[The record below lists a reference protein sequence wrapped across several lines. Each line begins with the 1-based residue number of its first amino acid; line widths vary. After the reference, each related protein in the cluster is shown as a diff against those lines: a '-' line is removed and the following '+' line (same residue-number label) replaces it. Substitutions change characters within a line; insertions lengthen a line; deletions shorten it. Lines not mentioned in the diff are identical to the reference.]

1 MYDHKTAIGNC
12 PLSCDPGR
20 YRPETIQLVEPHTV
34 TTRVDAVGDFD
45 LPVWLPAGGQGPAIV
60 LVQEI
65 FGLDDYLRSVAA
77 DLAAAGFVVGV
88 PDLFW
93 RTDPGWSSGHDETG
107 LTASMAVAAE
117 FDPALGVSDVAASLA
132 HLRSLPEVTG
142 KAGALGF
149 CLGGSLAYTLA
160 ATSSPSPDAV
170 VSFYGS
176 TVPAQ
181 LDLLDRITCPL
192 QFHFGGQD
200 PYIPR
205 SDIATVEAAVAA
217 RPNVEIHIQE
227 QAGHAFHNHAAPLFH
242 NPTAAA
248 AAWNLATA
256 FLTTHLR

>member
-1 MYDHKTAIGNC
+1 
-12 PLSCDPGR
+12 
-20 YRPETIQLVEPHTV
+20 
-34 TTRVDAVGDFD
+34 VDSVGDFD

-65 FGLDDYLRSVAA
+65 FGLDDYLRSVAGE
-77 DLAAAGFVVGV
+77 LAAAGFVVGV

-93 RTDPGWSSGHDETG
+93 RTDPGWSSGHDEAG
-107 LTASMAVAAE
+107 LNASLAVSGE
-117 FDPALGVSDVAASLA
+117 FDPELGLADVVATLA
-132 HLRSLPEVTG
+132 HMRSLPEVTG

-149 CLGGSLAYTLA
+149 CLGGSLAYGLA
-160 ATSSPSPDAV
+160 AESDPDAV

-176 TVPAQ
+176 TVPSQ

-205 SDIATVEAAVAA
+205 DAVAQVEAAVAG
-217 RPNVEIHIQE
+217 RPNVEIHVQE
-227 QAGHAFHNHAAPLFH
+227 QAGHAFHNHAAPMFH
-242 NPTAAA
+242 HPEAAA
-248 AAWNLATA
+248 TAWSLATA

>member
-1 MYDHKTAIGNC
+1 MDN
-12 PLSCDPGR
+12 L
-20 YRPETIQLVEPHTV
+20 
-34 TTRVDAVGDFD
+34 GDFD
-45 LPVWLPAGGQGPAIV
+45 LPVWLPASGQGPAVV

-77 DLAAAGFVVGV
+77 ELAAAGFVVGV

-93 RTDPGWSSGHDETG
+93 RTDPGWSAGHDQAG
-107 LTASMAVAAE
+107 LTASMSVAGE
-117 FDPALGVSDVAASLA
+117 FDPALGVADVAASLA

-149 CLGGSLAYTLA
+149 CLGGSLAYGLA
-160 ATSSPSPDAV
+160 AVADPDAV

-200 PYIPR
+200 PFIPR
-205 SDIATVEAAVAA
+205 DAVASVQAAVAGRA
-217 RPNVEIHIQE
+217 GVEIHVQE
-227 QAGHAFHNHAAPLFH
+227 QAGHAFHNHAAPMFH
-242 NPTAAA
+242 HPEAAA
-248 AAWNLATA
+248 AAWPLATA
-256 FLTTHLR
+256 FLTSHLR

>member
-1 MYDHKTAIGNC
+1 MDS
-12 PLSCDPGR
+12 L
-20 YRPETIQLVEPHTV
+20 
-34 TTRVDAVGDFD
+34 GDFD

-60 LVQEI
+60 LIQEI

-77 DLAAAGFVVGV
+77 ELAAAGFVVGV

-93 RTDPGWSSGHDETG
+93 RTDPGWWSGHDEAG
-107 LTASMAVAAE
+107 LNASLAVAGE
-117 FDPALGVSDVAASLA
+117 FDPELGLVDVATSLA
-132 HLRSLPEVTG
+132 HLRALPEVTG

-149 CLGGSLAYTLA
+149 CLGGSLAYGLA
-160 ATSSPSPDAV
+160 AASDPDAV

-176 TVPAQ
+176 AVPSQ

-205 SDIATVEAAVAA
+205 DAVAQVEAAVKG
-217 RPNVEIHIQE
+217 RPNVEIHVQE
-227 QAGHAFHNHAAPLFH
+227 QAGHAFHNHAAPMFH
-242 NPTAAA
+242 HPEAAA
-248 AAWNLATA
+248 AAWPLATA

>member
-1 MYDHKTAIGNC
+1 
-12 PLSCDPGR
+12 
-20 YRPETIQLVEPHTV
+20 V
-34 TTRVDAVGDFD
+34 TTRVDSVGDFD

-77 DLAAAGFVVGV
+77 ELAAAGFVVGV

-93 RTDPGWSSGHDETG
+93 RTDPGWSSGHDEAG
-107 LTASMAVAAE
+107 LSASMAVASE
-117 FDPALGVSDVAASLA
+117 FDPASGLADVAASLA

-149 CLGGSLAYTLA
+149 CLGGSLAYALA
-160 ATSSPSPDAV
+160 AVADPDAV

-176 TVPAQ
+176 TVASQ
-181 LDLLDRITCPL
+181 LSLLDQITCPL

-205 SDIATVEAAVAA
+205 DAVAQVEAAVAD
-217 RPNVEIHIQE
+217 RPNVEIHVQE
-227 QAGHAFHNHAAPLFH
+227 QAGHAFHNHAAPMFH
-242 NPTAAA
+242 NPEAAA
-248 AAWNLATA
+248 AAWQLATA
-256 FLTTHLR
+256 FLNTHLR

>member
-1 MYDHKTAIGNC
+1 
-12 PLSCDPGR
+12 
-20 YRPETIQLVEPHTV
+20 
-34 TTRVDAVGDFD
+34 VDTVGDFD

-77 DLAAAGFVVGV
+77 ELAAAGFVVGV

-93 RTDPGWSSGHDETG
+93 RTDPGWSSGHDEAG
-107 LTASMAVAAE
+107 LTASLAVAGE
-117 FDPALGVSDVAASLA
+117 FDPELGLADVVATLA
-132 HLRSLPEVTG
+132 HLRALPEVTG

-149 CLGGSLAYTLA
+149 CLGGSLAYGLA
-160 ATSSPSPDAV
+160 AVADPDAV

-176 TVPAQ
+176 TVPDQ

-205 SDIATVEAAVAA
+205 DAVARVEAAVAG
-217 RPNVEIHIQE
+217 RPNVEIHVQE
-227 QAGHAFHNHAAPLFH
+227 QAGHAFHNHAAPMFH
-242 NPTAAA
+242 HPEAAA
-248 AAWNLATA
+248 TAWRLATA
-256 FLTTHLR
+256 FLTTHLH

>member
-1 MYDHKTAIGNC
+1 M
-12 PLSCDPGR
+12 
-20 YRPETIQLVEPHTV
+20 
-34 TTRVDAVGDFD
+34 TTRVDTVGDFD

-77 DLAAAGFVVGV
+77 ELAAAGFVVGV

-93 RTDPGWSSGHDETG
+93 RTDPGWSSGHDEAG
-107 LTASMAVAAE
+107 LSASMAVAAE
-117 FDPALGVSDVAASLA
+117 FDPASGLADVVASLA

-149 CLGGSLAYTLA
+149 CLGGSLAYNLA
-160 ATSSPSPDAV
+160 AVADPDAV

-176 TVPAQ
+176 TVASQ
-181 LDLLDRITCPL
+181 LSLLDQITCPL

-205 SDIATVEAAVAA
+205 DAVAKVEAAVAD
-217 RPNVEIHIQE
+217 RPNIEIHVQE
-227 QAGHAFHNHAAPLFH
+227 QAGHAFHNHAAPMFH
-242 NPTAAA
+242 NPKAAA
-248 AAWNLATA
+248 AAWQLATA
-256 FLTTHLR
+256 FLNTHLR